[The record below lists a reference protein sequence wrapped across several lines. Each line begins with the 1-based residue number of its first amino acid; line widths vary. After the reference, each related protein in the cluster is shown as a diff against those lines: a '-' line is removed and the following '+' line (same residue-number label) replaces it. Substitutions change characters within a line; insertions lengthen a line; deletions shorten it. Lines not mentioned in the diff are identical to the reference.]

1 MAESDR
7 LKRYREMR
15 SAERTPEPVPAEP
28 PSADDGQQRFVI
40 QEHHATALHWDFRLE
55 RDGVLVSWA
64 IPKGLPPDP
73 KKNHLAVQTEDHPLD
88 YTLFEGEIPAG
99 EYGGGSSSIWD
110 RGTYELEKWSERE
123 VKVVLNGQRSH
134 GRYVLFKTSDAK
146 SKRGRD
152 WMIHRMD
159 PPDPGWHPLPEL
171 IAPMLAAPGPLPEPD
186 EEWAYEMKWD
196 GVRLVLYVAG
206 GRVRALTRNERDVT
220 STYPELHA
228 LAATLGTRQL
238 VLDGEVVATDAD
250 GRISFGA
257 LQPRMHVARPGK
269 ALLTNA
275 PVTYLAFDVLHL
287 DGVSLLDTPYVE
299 RRKLLAGLK
308 LSGPHWSTP
317 PFFAG
322 GGAEAV
328 ATSRAQY
335 LEGVVAKRLSSKYL
349 PGKRSKDWL
358 KVKNVRAQEVVVGG
372 WRPGAGRREGRIGSL
387 LLGVTGPAGLEYVGH
402 VGTGFTEAV
411 LDDLTARL
419 LRTERKT
426 SPFATPLPRPH
437 AKDARW
443 VTPRLVGEV
452 QFGEW
457 TPDGLLRH
465 PSWRGLRADK
475 SPSDVQRES

>member
-1 MAESDR
+1 MAENDR

-15 SAERTPEPVPAEP
+15 SADRTPEPVPADP
-28 PSADDGQQRFVI
+28 PAADEDQRRFVI

-73 KKNHLAVQTEDHPLD
+73 KKNHLAVHTEDHPLD
-88 YTLFEGEIPAG
+88 YALFEGEIPAG
-99 EYGGGSSSIWD
+99 EYGGGSVSIWD

-123 VKVVLNGQRSH
+123 VKVVLRGERSH
-134 GRYVLFKTSDAK
+134 GRFVLFKTGDGG
-146 SKRGRD
+146 KRGRD

-171 IAPMLAAPGPLPEPD
+171 IAPMLATPGTLPTED
-186 EEWAYEMKWD
+186 SEWAYEMKWD
-196 GVRLVLYVAG
+196 GVRLVLYIAG

-228 LAATLGTRQL
+228 LAASLGTRQL
-238 VLDGEVVATDAD
+238 ILDGEIIATDAN

-269 ALLTNA
+269 SLLATV

-287 DGVSLLDTPYVE
+287 DGVSLLDTPYSE
-299 RRKLLAGLK
+299 RREALEGLN
-308 LSGPHWSTP
+308 LRGPYWSTP
-317 PFFAG
+317 PHFAG
-322 GGAEAV
+322 GGEDAV
-328 ATSRAQY
+328 ATSRAQG

-349 PGKRSKDWL
+349 PAKRTRDWL
-358 KVKNVRAQEVVVGG
+358 KVKNVRTQEVVVGG
-372 WRPGAGRREGRIGSL
+372 WRPGAGRREGKIGSL
-387 LLGVTGPAGLEYVGH
+387 LLGVPGPDGLAYVGH
-402 VGTGFTEAV
+402 VGTGFTDAV
-411 LDDLTARL
+411 LDDLTTRL
-419 LRTERKT
+419 RRTERKS
-426 SPFATPLPRPH
+426 SPFATALPRPH

-457 TPDGLLRH
+457 TTDGLLRH

-475 SPSDVQRES
+475 SPSDVTREP